1 MVTVLNT
8 NKYEFMNSVQRNYAA
23 LDRKFVVLYLFVFSF
38 FNLFAQF
45 SATTSNSTVAVGDQV
60 QITFTLQGNGTN
72 FRAPTFADFNTLMGP
87 NQSTSMQIMNGS
99 VSQSI
104 SFTYVIQA
112 VKEGTFTIGPAIIEM
127 GGKKLQSNSLS
138 ITVVKGNPPQPT
150 AGGQKGNG
158 NQQGSGN
165 DVQSG
170 GKNVFLKVSVDKAN
184 VYQGEGIIV
193 TYKLYTK
200 VNLVNYAISK
210 VPSFNGFWSQE
221 IQLPQQLQ
229 FRKENLD
236 GVAYNVADI
245 KKFVLFP
252 QRSASLNLEPMEGE
266 VIARVQV
273 KRQQTRDP
281 FDQFFNDPFFNNSFF
296 GNVQDVKVGLKSE
309 SAKITVRDLPANPPA
324 NFTSAVGNFSMEAS
338 LDKNETKAHDAVT
351 LKIKVTGKGN
361 VKLIDAP
368 KINFPAEFESY
379 DPKVN
384 TNISTTASGVSG
396 SKSFEY
402 LIIPRNAGEY
412 KIPVSGFSYF
422 DLDKKRYITIDG
434 TEFLLKVAKGSETAT
449 TTVSGVS
456 KSDIQFIGK
465 DIRFIKTAVP
475 SFVQSNQILYNTTVF
490 YSLMAA
496 PALMFIFLLVFRR
509 RYQELQ
515 SNVTL
520 MRSRKANKVAKK
532 RLSAAKKFLGE
543 NNREAFL
550 DEMFRAL
557 WGFVSD
563 KLQISVSDL
572 SKDNVVSALTAKNIS
587 KESTDLFIE
596 ALDACELARFA
607 PGVASSIEE
616 IYKKGIDVISKLED
630 EIA

>member
-1 MVTVLNT
+1 MVNELKRIMRSAIPNNHFVALRKRKMILALFIFTFSILN
-8 NKYEFMNSVQRNYAA
+8 AC
-23 LDRKFVVLYLFVFSF
+23 
-38 FNLFAQF
+38 AQF
-45 SATTSNSTVAVGDQV
+45 SATTSQSTVGVGDQF

-72 FRAPTFADFNTLMGP
+72 FRAPTFADFNTLGGP
-87 NQSTSMQIMNGS
+87 SQSTNVQMINGGF
-99 VSQSI
+99 SQSI
-104 SFTYVIQA
+104 SFTYVLQA
-112 VKEGTFTIGPAIIEM
+112 VKEGTFTIGSAFIES
-127 GGKKLQSNSLS
+127 GGKKLQSNPLT
-138 ITVVKGNPPQPT
+138 ITVVKGNAPPPT
-150 AGGQKGNG
+150 AGGQKSG
-158 NQQGSGN
+158 NQQSGGN

-170 GKNVFLKVSVDKAN
+170 GKNVFLKVGVDKTN

-229 FRKENLD
+229 FRKENFD

-252 QRSASLNLEPMEGE
+252 QRSGSLSLEPMEGE
-266 VIARVQV
+266 VVARVQV
-273 KRQQTRDP
+273 KRQQSRDP
-281 FDQFFNDPFFNNSFF
+281 FDQFFNDPFFNNQFF

-309 SAKITVRDLPANPPA
+309 ATKITVRDLPANAPS
-324 NFTSAVGNFSMEAS
+324 NFTGAVGNFSMEAS
-338 LDKNETKAHDAVT
+338 LDKKETKAHDAVT

-361 VKLIDAP
+361 LKLIEAP

-384 TNISTTASGVSG
+384 TNISATTSGVSG
-396 SKSFEY
+396 SKTFEY

-422 DLDKKRYITIDG
+422 DLDKKRYISIDG
-434 TEFLLKVAKGSETAT
+434 TEFLLKVDKGTETVT

-456 KSDIQFIGK
+456 KSDIQFLGK

-475 SFVQSNQILYNTTVF
+475 SFVQSNQILYNTPVF

-496 PALMFIFLLVFRR
+496 PALMFVFLLAFRK
-509 RYQELQ
+509 RYREMQ

-543 NNREAFL
+543 NKREAFL
-550 DEMFRAL
+550 DEMFRAM

-563 KLQISVSDL
+563 KLQIPVSEL
-572 SKDNVVSALTAKNIS
+572 TKDNVVSALSSRNIS

-616 IYKKGIDVISKLED
+616 IYKKGIDVISKLEE